1 MLTIVILQVNVLL
14 HMYKFIYVFV
24 SENQFRKNIL
34 KQQHF
39 IIYFLL
45 VQALMVQSNETLLL
59 QHLNSIHLNNIL
71 TYFFFLRRKSV
82 AGHWP
87 PDTREGHPLIL
98 IWHRLIAISQAF
110 RNCHIIIG
118 WGITLDAWHLWS
130 KERFEQVIFTQ
141 NAKRWSRFAFQ
152 LYFFFQ

>member
-1 MLTIVILQVNVLL
+1 
-14 HMYKFIYVFV
+14 MYKSIYVFV

-82 AGHWP
+82 AGH
-87 PDTREGHPLIL
+87 
-98 IWHRLIAISQAF
+98 
-110 RNCHIIIG
+110 
-118 WGITLDAWHLWS
+118 
-130 KERFEQVIFTQ
+130 
-141 NAKRWSRFAFQ
+141 
-152 LYFFFQ
+152 

>member
-45 VQALMVQSNETLLL
+45 VQALMVQSN
-59 QHLNSIHLNNIL
+59 
-71 TYFFFLRRKSV
+71 
-82 AGHWP
+82 
-87 PDTREGHPLIL
+87 
-98 IWHRLIAISQAF
+98 
-110 RNCHIIIG
+110 
-118 WGITLDAWHLWS
+118 
-130 KERFEQVIFTQ
+130 
-141 NAKRWSRFAFQ
+141 
-152 LYFFFQ
+152 